1 MKTSITRWIPRLGLF
16 VGTILITSIGLLA
29 YTYWEVEQES
39 QPYIYRDVVELDQYD
54 VGLVLGTSRYLV
66 EGGENAY
73 FTYRIN
79 AAEELYRRDIIRK
92 ILVSGDNREVSYNEP
107 KAMQDALI
115 ERGIPQEDIVLDY
128 AGIRTLDSV
137 VRAREVFGQS
147 EYLVISQHFHVKSA
161 IYIGRQY
168 GINIRGY
175 FAEDVPVE
183 NSLRIQIR
191 EVFARAQAWVDVTI
205 LEEQPKFLGDEIDI
219 DNPDNQE

>member
-1 MKTSITRWIPRLGLF
+1 MKTSTTRWIQRIGF
-16 VGTILITSIGLLA
+16 TSLIVFGVIGVFLA
-29 YTYWEVEQES
+29 YVYWEIEQES

-66 EGGENAY
+66 AGGENAY

-92 ILVSGDNREVSYNEP
+92 VLVSGDNREVSYNEP

-115 ERGIPQEDIVLDY
+115 ERGIPEEDIVLDY

-147 EYLVISQHFHVKSA
+147 EYLVISQPFHVKRA
-161 IYIGRQY
+161 VYIGRQY

-175 FAEDVPVE
+175 FAEDVPVDR
-183 NSLRIQIR
+183 SLRIQIR
-191 EVFARAQAWVDVTI
+191 EVFARAQAWVDVNI